1 MHDADPSPPL
11 LVACLCAGWCTA
23 CQAYGP
29 VFAELAH
36 QYPAVRFAWIDIEEH
51 SDALGEP
58 ALDIENF
65 PTVMLLRAGQPQ
77 FYGTVLP
84 HPGTLARMVDTLISH
99 GALAA
104 GQPCPPGFAD
114 AVQKVAEAL
123 PTRG

>member
-1 MHDADPSPPL
+1 MSDANASPSL

-29 VFAELAH
+29 VFAELAQ

-65 PTVMLLRAGQPQ
+65 PTVMLLRGNQPQ

-84 HPGTLARMVDTLISH
+84 HASTLARMVDTLMDD
-99 GALAA
+99 GALAT
-104 GQPCPPGFAD
+104 GQPCPPGFGE
-114 AVQKVAEAL
+114 AVQRVAQGL
-123 PTRG
+123 R

>member
-1 MHDADPSPPL
+1 MPDAAESAPSL

-29 VFAELAH
+29 VFADLSR
-36 QYPAVRFAWIDIEEH
+36 QYPRARFAWIDIEEH

-65 PTVMLLRAGQPQ
+65 PTVMLLRGDQPQ

-84 HPGTLARMVDTLISH
+84 HPGTLARMVDTLIHH

-104 GQPCPPGFAD
+104 GQPCPPGFAA
-114 AVQKVAEAL
+114 AVLHVAKAL
-123 PTRG
+123 S